1 MLPLPILIVEIIEDS
16 LNHPIVYLNPNFIN
30 NIGWSLDEI
39 PDKEHWWQAAYPDP
53 QYQQVVERL
62 WEISMESKDS
72 NNDNFVLLTVNIMTK
87 YNGVKRFKVYTEL
100 KSALLNGYYVIAF
113 EELSDSNYFV

>member
-1 MLPLPILIVEIIEDS
+1 MS
-16 LNHPIVYLNPNFIN
+16 PNVPKCPKMSIQTHRCPNGLVVVMDVASWFNGCGI
-30 NIGWSLDEI
+30 
-39 PDKEHWWQAAYPDP
+39 KEHWWQAAYPDP

-87 YNGVKRFKVYTEL
+87 HHDVKRFKVYTEL
-100 KSALLNGYYVIAF
+100 ESALLDGYYVVAF
-113 EELSDSNYFV
+113 EEVSASDYLS